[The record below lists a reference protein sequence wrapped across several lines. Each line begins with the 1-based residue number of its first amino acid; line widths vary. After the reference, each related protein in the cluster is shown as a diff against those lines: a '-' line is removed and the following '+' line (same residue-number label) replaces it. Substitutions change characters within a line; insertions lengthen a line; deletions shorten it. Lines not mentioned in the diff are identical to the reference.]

1 MMPFTE
7 TKIRR
12 EDWDVGPRLAGL
24 WTSREKLLRVR
35 SVAIAA
41 AADATP
47 FHPSNAAG
55 TFSYQHGT
63 FSLRD
68 EHVGENEWAVSR
80 PSGVEAIENR
90 ALRARFV
97 FANVDIACNDDQQP
111 KARSEKGAGAE
122 RLCAQNRLF
131 DLPYF
136 VDTSVINRG
145 GWTTYYLMVAPN
157 GASELSLAIIEN
169 KRFTQFIERLY
180 LSDGSDLDLQPKR
193 LTNEGPTDQFDPQI
207 ARR

>member
-1 MMPFTE
+1 
-7 TKIRR
+7 
-12 EDWDVGPRLAGL
+12 
-24 WTSREKLLRVR
+24 
-35 SVAIAA
+35 VALAA

-47 FHPSNAAG
+47 FHPANAAG
-55 TFSYQHGT
+55 TLSYQHGT

-68 EHVGENEWAVSR
+68 EHVGENEWVLSR
-80 PSGVEAIENR
+80 PSGVEAIENGP
-90 ALRARFV
+90 LRTRFV
-97 FANVDIACNDDQQP
+97 FANVDIACNDEQQP

-136 VDTSVINRG
+136 VNTAVLNRG

-157 GASELSLAIIEN
+157 GATELSLAVIED
-169 KRFTQFIERLY
+169 KRFTQFFERLY
-180 LSDGSDLDLQPKR
+180 LSDGSDLDTLPKR
-193 LTNEGPTDQFDPQI
+193 LNNEGPIDQFDPQI